1 MLTSNL
7 YPSFSN
13 NGFAASNI
21 SACGVGDAPTL
32 IVLSSLLPDEQPV
45 NNPTANVDTNN
56 TFANFFYFI
65 LTPPVF
71 PITLF

>member
-45 NNPTANVDTNN
+45 NNPTANVDTS
-56 TFANFFYFI
+56 FFNFLIINFQHIQIKF
-65 LTPPVF
+65 L
-71 PITLF
+71 L

>member
-21 SACGVGDAPTL
+21 SACGVGDAPIL

-45 NNPTANVDTNN
+45 NNPTANV
-56 TFANFFYFI
+56 I
-65 LTPPVF
+65 LIILLLIFLTSF
-71 PITLF
+71 